1 MATVQALTRRFE
13 EVFEPQQAI
22 VLAESITE
30 AYNDLVKTSDFNELK
45 AIVKDLGQAQQ
56 RTEARVGE
64 LTQAQQR
71 TEERIDELAQA
82 QQRTEER
89 VNDLATDMQELTR
102 VVAGLGQQMTEM
114 SLQMTKMSGQIGD
127 MRSEMGGM
135 SRSMA
140 YALEND
146 AYRSL
151 PAFLLEHY
159 GITLSERIIRTDI
172 EGEEINF
179 FALGERDGNPICLVG
194 ESKLHLDERRSS
206 KREAEQVT
214 NQIERKVDAVRQV
227 YPKHEIVRLLVT
239 HYARPSILQFLEE
252 QNIIVVQ
259 TFEW

>member
-13 EVFEPQQAI
+13 EVFEPEQAI

-56 RTEARVGE
+56 RTEARVDD
-64 LTQAQQR
+64 LVQAQQR
-71 TEERIDELAQA
+71 TEARVEELAQA

-89 VNDLATDMQELTR
+89 VDDLAKDMQELTQ
-102 VVAGLGQQMTEM
+102 VMTEM
-114 SLQMTKMSGQIGD
+114 GRQMGNMC
-127 MRSEMGGM
+127 SEIGGM
-135 SRSMA
+135 SRSMS

-151 PAFLLEHY
+151 PPFLQEHY
-159 GITLSERIIRTDI
+159 GIILSERIIRTDI
-172 EGEEINF
+172 EGEEVNF
-179 FALGERDGNPICLVG
+179 FALGEREGEPICLVG
-194 ESKLHLDERRSS
+194 ESKLQLDERRRS
-206 KREAEQVT
+206 KREAELVI

-227 YPKHEIVRLLVT
+227 HPERTIVRMLVT
-239 HYARPSILQFLEE
+239 HYARPAILRLLEE
-252 QNIIVVQ
+252 QDIIVVQ